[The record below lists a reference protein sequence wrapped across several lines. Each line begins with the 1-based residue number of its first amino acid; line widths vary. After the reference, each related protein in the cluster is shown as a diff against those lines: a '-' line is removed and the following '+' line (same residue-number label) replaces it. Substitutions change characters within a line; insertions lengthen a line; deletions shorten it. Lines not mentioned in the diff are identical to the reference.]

1 MPGIPENITIAGRT
15 PATIKGN
22 LPPLIDTAP
31 AARGGFR
38 AGDDTGGGD
47 PVGVI
52 FSENFDDQPDWTS
65 TSESTDNTQTV
76 DTGHKLPINWYGI
89 YQTTQWSPEL
99 GYPQKHASMEIL
111 ASNADKSRSGTG
123 KSAVF
128 WRESY
133 SFGGNTYQWASD
145 AQCIYKLPVDVPE
158 LYVEFYIKFS
168 PNFWER
174 LNDHTDPDWTWDGWM
189 SKFFRVGWWDRISK
203 PWNAAEGG
211 VNPRMFWGYKLD
223 TYGVRNT
230 VSAFQGPSSGSTT
243 VPAFGSGS
251 FNYTSSTK
259 GQEVGGNDPQ
269 HQDQINGGNLADFAS
284 VTTHEQVFGP
294 TEKWTKMAFYVKMNS
309 AADVEDGVFSQ
320 WLDGH
325 RIMHKESF
333 AWHTSGTDKTAT
345 GWSFVA
351 IGGND
356 FFRPRPDSERYEDW
370 WALDDLVVR
379 DSIPQEL
386 V

>member
-22 LPPLIDTAP
+22 LPPLIDTAV

-38 AGDDTGGGD
+38 AGDDTGGD
-47 PVGVI
+47 NPVGVI
-52 FSENFDDQPDWTS
+52 FSENFNDQPDWTS
-65 TSESTDNTQTV
+65 TMFSTASTQTTTLG
-76 DTGHKLPINWYGI
+76 DTVPENWFGI
-89 YQTTQWSPEL
+89 YQGTQWSPET
-99 GYPQKHASMEIL
+99 GFPNKHASLEIL
-111 ASNADKSRSGTG
+111 ASNGDKTRAGGG

-133 SFGGNTYQWASD
+133 SADNNFSWASD
-145 AQCIYKLPVDVPE
+145 AQLLYALPEDVPE
-158 LYVEFYIKFS
+158 LYVEFYIRFS
-168 PNFWER
+168 EEFWQRNNDSNTPNWSYQGFM
-174 LNDHTDPDWTWDGWM
+174 H
-189 SKFFRVGWWDRISK
+189 KFFRLGWWDRVSK
-203 PWNAAEGG
+203 PWNAAGGG

-243 VPAFGSGS
+243 VPAFGNGS
-251 FNYTSSTK
+251 FNYTSATK

-309 AADVEDGVFSQ
+309 AEDVEDGVFSQ

-325 RIMHKESF
+325 RIMHKEGF

-356 FFRPRPDSERYEDW
+356 FFRPRPDSEQYEDW
-370 WALDDLVVR
+370 WALDDLVIR
-379 DSIPQEL
+379 DSIPLEL